1 MGTSRSYPGPMDKNP
16 LLPPDAPPP
25 LEDDGDGQPERSEDD
40 RPTWASVKRAMTKL
54 ARSGSHGG
62 ASRPALAKLGSR
74 FVGAK
79 GGSRTAATAAAAGR
93 RSALSLGGFL
103 AQVAQA
109 GLDTALNARGLAAA
123 TGQPIEFLLDQLLNA
138 LAPVGESLEEQIA
151 RLAMS
156 KTLDELFE
164 TALESGDIAALA
176 QLSESDAVRALE
188 IYLTHYIN
196 TTLMQALSDRNEAN
210 SPAAAQAAAVE
221 DDIKAYVKDTV
232 RLDMDALDRSP
243 NELLQMDWSGHDG
256 KVFIDRI
263 FVDAFKLMEEGA

>member
-1 MGTSRSYPGPMDKNP
+1 MDRNP

-25 LEDDGDGQPERSEDD
+25 LEDDGDGQQERSEDD

-54 ARSGSHGG
+54 ARSGSQGG

-79 GGSRTAATAAAAGR
+79 GGSRAAATAAAAGR

-103 AQVAQA
+103 AQATQQ
-109 GLDTALNARGLAAA
+109 GLDTALSARGLAAA

-138 LAPVGESLEEQIA
+138 LAPVGETLEEQIA

-164 TALESGDIAALA
+164 TALESGDIAALG
-176 QLSESDAVRALE
+176 QLSEADAVRALE

-232 RLDMDALDRSP
+232 RLDMNALDRSP
-243 NELLQMDWSGHDG
+243 NEILQMDWSGHDG